1 MRIFGGLYFILR
13 SLMNAYIIIEELKIS
28 LSFWTYQTIIF
39 SSAALLIVFVK
50 PYKKLHANILDPLLL
65 ALTALICHLLSQERG
80 VANPTLIFTLI
91 ILPAVV
97 FCSYNILIIMNGLR
111 RKMVG
116 FFKRMCCRRV
126 TRHDVLCEVLERDTC
141 TCDPL
146 IVPTSS
152 LVDITTNDDINN

>member
-1 MRIFGGLYFILR
+1 MRIFSGLYFILR
-13 SLMNAYIIIEELKIS
+13 VKMNAYMIFEALKIP

-39 SSAALLIVFVK
+39 SLAALLIAFIK
-50 PYKKLHANILDPLLL
+50 PYKKLHANICDTLLL
-65 ALTALICHLLSQERG
+65 SLSALICLLLSQHSRLIS
-80 VANPTLIFTLI
+80 PTFLFILCA
-91 ILPAVV
+91 LPAVV